1 MKFVSVAPVRLVGA
15 GERGAALL
23 SVLLL
28 VAVMA
33 VLCAASLEK
42 LKISTKLAT
51 NGAAIDQARSYGMAA
66 ETIALYRIGDLL
78 QLDAAKTT
86 LQGNWAGQPTEF
98 PIDKGIATA
107 QLDDSG
113 NCFNLNSVVMD
124 DGQGGYAVRP
134 GGVAQFERLMIL
146 LQVSSN
152 EARGIALATA
162 DWIDTDGIPQPGGA
176 EDSAYTDVPVP
187 YRTSNTLMIDP
198 SELRAVAG
206 VRADVY
212 TQLRPFL
219 CALPVTDLS
228 PININTIAPQ
238 QAVLLAMLAPGIDV
252 ARAQRVIDDRPQLGF
267 ESTARFWSEPAL
279 AGAPPEAVAQTQMKT
294 RWFNLKVM
302 IELAGAEFEQN
313 ALIDAALKPAK
324 LVRRS
329 YGEPS

>member
-1 MKFVSVAPVRLVGA
+1 VRIKST
-15 GERGAALL
+15 EEGAALL

-28 VAVMA
+28 VAIMA
-33 VLCAASLEK
+33 VLCAATLEK

-78 QLDAAKTT
+78 QRDSTKTT

-107 QLDDSG
+107 QLDDGG
-113 NCFNLNSVVMD
+113 NCFNLNSVVID
-124 DGQGGYAVRP
+124 DGQGGTIVRP
-134 GGVAQFERLMIL
+134 EGVAQFERLML
-146 LQVSSN
+146 LLEVPSN

-162 DWIDTDGIPQPGGA
+162 DWIDSDGIPQPGGA
-176 EDSAYTDVPVP
+176 EDAAYANVPTP
-187 YRTSNTLMIDP
+187 YRTANTLMIDP

-206 VRADVY
+206 VRAPVY
-212 TQLRPFL
+212 AALRPFL

-228 PININTIAPQ
+228 PINVNTLGPK
-238 QAVLLAMLAPGIDV
+238 QAVLLAMLASGIDV
-252 ARAQRVIDDRPQLGF
+252 ARAQRVIDDRPMIGW
-267 ESTARFWSEPAL
+267 ENTARFWGQPAL
-279 AGAPPEAVAQTQMKT
+279 AGAPVEAQAQTVMKT

-302 IELAGAEFEQN
+302 IELAGAEFEQH

>member
-1 MKFVSVAPVRLVGA
+1 MRKKS
-15 GERGAALL
+15 EEGAALL

-28 VAVMA
+28 VAIMA
-33 VLCAASLEK
+33 ILCAATLEK
-42 LKISTKLAT
+42 LKISTKLAV
-51 NGAAIDQARSYGMAA
+51 NSAAIDQARSYGMAA

-78 QLDAAKTT
+78 QRDASRTT

-107 QLDDSG
+107 QLDDGG
-113 NCFNLNSVVMD
+113 NCFNLNSVVID
-124 DGQGGYAVRP
+124 DGQGGYAVRAE
-134 GGVAQFERLMIL
+134 GVAQFERLMVL
-146 LQVSSN
+146 LEVPTN
-152 EARGIALATA
+152 EARGVALATA

-176 EDSAYTDVPVP
+176 EDAAYAGAPTP
-187 YRTSNTLMIDP
+187 YRTSNTPMIDP

-206 VRADVY
+206 VRGPVY
-212 TQLRPFL
+212 AALRPFL

-228 PININTIAPQ
+228 PININTIAPK

-252 ARAQRVIDDRPQLGF
+252 ARAQRVIDDRPVTGW
-267 ESTARFWSEPAL
+267 ESVARFWGQPAL
-279 AGAPPEAVAQTQMKT
+279 AGAPVEATTQTQLKT
-294 RWFNLKVM
+294 RWFDLKVM
-302 IELAGAEFEQN
+302 IELAGAEFEQH

>member
-1 MKFVSVAPVRLVGA
+1 MRNQS
-15 GERGAALL
+15 EEGAALL

-28 VAVMA
+28 VAIMA
-33 VLCAASLEK
+33 ILCAATLEK

-51 NGAAIDQARSYGMAA
+51 NSAAIDQARSYGMAA

-78 QLDAAKTT
+78 QLDPARTT

-107 QLDDSG
+107 QLDDGG

-124 DGQGGYAVRP
+124 DGQGGYAIRP
-134 GGVAQFERLMIL
+134 EGVAQFERLMIL
-146 LQVSSN
+146 LEVPTN
-152 EARGIALATA
+152 EARGIAVATA

-176 EDSAYTDVPVP
+176 EDAAYAGASTP
-187 YRTSNTLMIDP
+187 YRTANTLMIDI

-206 VRADVY
+206 VRAAVY
-212 TQLRPFL
+212 AALRPFL

-228 PININTIAPQ
+228 PININTIAPG
-238 QAVLLAMLAPGIDV
+238 QAPLLAMLAPGIDV
-252 ARAQRVIDDRPQLGF
+252 ARARRVIDDRPVTGW
-267 ESTARFWSEPAL
+267 ESIARFWGQPAL
-279 AGAPPEAVAQTQMKT
+279 AGAPVEATTQTQIKT

-302 IELAGAEFEQN
+302 IELAGAEFEQH
-313 ALIDAALKPAK
+313 ALIDAALRPAK

>member
-1 MKFVSVAPVRLVGA
+1 MKARPTQS
-15 GERGAALL
+15 EEGAALL

-42 LKISTKLAT
+42 LKVSTKLAI

-66 ETIALYRIGDLL
+66 ETIALFRIGDLL
-78 QLDAAKTT
+78 QSNPAKTT

-98 PIDKGIATA
+98 PIDNGIATA
-107 QLDDSG
+107 QLDDGG
-113 NCFNLNSVVMD
+113 NCFNLNSLVID

-134 GGVAQFERLMIL
+134 EGVAQFERLLVL
-146 LQVSSN
+146 LAVPTN
-152 EARGIALATA
+152 EARGISLATV
-162 DWIDTDGIPQPGGA
+162 DWIDSDGIPQPGGA
-176 EDSAYTDVPVP
+176 EDASYAGGPTP
-187 YRTSNTLMIDP
+187 YRTANTLMIDP

-212 TQLRPFL
+212 TAVRPFL

-228 PININTIAPQ
+228 PININTLGPK

-252 ARAQRVIDDRPQLGF
+252 VRAQRVIDDRPVTGW
-267 ESTARFWSEPAL
+267 ESTARFWEQPAL
-279 AGAPPEAVAQTQMKT
+279 AGAPVAAAAQTQMKT

-302 IELAGAEFEQN
+302 IELAGAEFEQHD
-313 ALIDAALKPAK
+313 LIDAAIKPAK

>member
-1 MKFVSVAPVRLVGA
+1 MTPPKSQ
-15 GERGAALL
+15 EGAALL

-42 LKISTKLAT
+42 LKISTKLAV
-51 NGAAIDQARSYGMAA
+51 NSAAIDQARSYGMAA
-66 ETIALYRIGDLL
+66 ETIALFRIGDLL
-78 QLDAAKTT
+78 QRDASKTT

-107 QLDDSG
+107 ELNDGG
-113 NCFNLNSVVMD
+113 NCFNLNSVVLD
-124 DGQGGYAVRP
+124 DGQGGYAVRLE
-134 GGVAQFERLMIL
+134 GVTQFERLMVL
-146 LQVSSN
+146 LQVPSN
-152 EARGIALATA
+152 EARGIAMATA

-176 EDSAYTDVPVP
+176 EDAAYAGMPTP
-187 YRTSNTLMIDP
+187 YRTANVLMIDP

-206 VRADVY
+206 VRAPVY
-212 TQLRPFL
+212 AALRPFL

-228 PININTIAPQ
+228 PINVNTIAPG

-252 ARAQRVIDDRPQLGF
+252 ARAKRVIDDRPQLGF
-267 ESTARFWSEPAL
+267 DNILRFWEQPGL
-279 AGAPPEAVAQTQMKT
+279 AGTPAGATAQTQLKT
-294 RWFNLKVM
+294 RWYNLKVM
-302 IELAGAEFEQN
+302 IELAGAEFEQH
-313 ALIDAALKPAK
+313 ALIDASLQPAK

>member
-1 MKFVSVAPVRLVGA
+1 MSSDRD
-15 GERGAALL
+15 EEGAALL

-42 LKISTKLAT
+42 LKISTRLAT

-78 QLDAAKTT
+78 QRDATRTT

-98 PIDKGIATA
+98 PIDAGIATA
-107 QLDDSG
+107 QLDDGG
-113 NCFNLNSVVMD
+113 NCFNLNSLVMD
-124 DGQGGYAVRP
+124 DGQAGYAARAE
-134 GGVAQFERLMIL
+134 GVAQFERLML
-146 LQVSSN
+146 VLQIAPN
-152 EARGIALATA
+152 EARGIALAAA
-162 DWIDTDGIPQPGGA
+162 DWIDSDTIPQPGGA
-176 EDSAYTDVPVP
+176 EDATYASAPTP
-187 YRTSNTLMIDP
+187 YRTANTLMIDP

-212 TQLRPFL
+212 TRLRPFL

-228 PININTIAPQ
+228 PININTIAPG
-238 QAVLLAMLAPGIDV
+238 QAALLAMLAPGIDV
-252 ARAQRVIDDRPQLGF
+252 ARAQRVIDDRPLTGW
-267 ESTARFWSEPAL
+267 ESTARFWGQPAL
-279 AGAPPEAVAQTQMKT
+279 AGAPVEATTQTQIKT

-302 IELAGAEFEQN
+302 IELAGAEFEEN
-313 ALIDAALKPAK
+313 VLIDAALKPAK

>member
-1 MKFVSVAPVRLVGA
+1 MKRAT
-15 GERGAALL
+15 EEGAALL

-33 VLCAASLEK
+33 VLCAATLEK

-51 NGAAIDQARSYGMAA
+51 NSTAIDQARSYAMAA
-66 ETIALYRIGDLL
+66 ETIALFRIGDVL
-78 QLDAAKTT
+78 QKDPSRTT

-107 QLDDSG
+107 QLDDGG
-113 NCFNLNSVVMD
+113 NCFNLNSLVIE
-124 DGQGGYAVRP
+124 DGQGVYSTRP
-134 GGVAQFERLMIL
+134 AGVMQFERLMIL
-146 LQVSSN
+146 LQVPAS
-152 EARGIALATA
+152 EARGIALAAA
-162 DWIDTDGIPQPGGA
+162 DWIDTDATPQPGGA
-176 EDSAYTDVPVP
+176 EDAAYANAPVP
-187 YRTSNTLMIDP
+187 YRTANTLMIDP

-212 TQLRPFL
+212 TRLRPFL

-228 PININTIAPQ
+228 PLNINTIAPG

-252 ARAQRVIDDRPQLGF
+252 ARAQRVIGDRPLTGW
-267 ESTARFWSEPAL
+267 ESTSRFWGQPAL
-279 AGAPPEAVAQTQMKT
+279 AGAPVEATTQTQMKT
-294 RWFNLKVM
+294 RWFDLRVM
-302 IELAGAEFEQN
+302 IELAGAEFEQH
-313 ALIDAALKPAK
+313 ALIDAATKPAR

>member
-1 MKFVSVAPVRLVGA
+1 MRKQS
-15 GERGAALL
+15 EEGAALL

-28 VAVMA
+28 VAIMA
-33 VLCAASLEK
+33 ILCAATLEK
-42 LKISTKLAT
+42 LKISTKLAV
-51 NGAAIDQARSYGMAA
+51 NSAAIDQARSYGMAA

-78 QLDAAKTT
+78 QRDASRTT

-107 QLDDSG
+107 QLDDGG
-113 NCFNLNSVVMD
+113 NCFNLNSVVID

-134 GGVAQFERLMIL
+134 VGVAQFERLMVL
-146 LQVSSN
+146 LEVPTN
-152 EARGIALATA
+152 EAHSIALATA

-176 EDSAYTDVPVP
+176 EDTAYAGAPTP
-187 YRTSNTLMIDP
+187 YRTANTLMIDP

-206 VRADVY
+206 VRGAVY
-212 TQLRPFL
+212 AALRPFL

-228 PININTIAPQ
+228 PININTIAPK

-252 ARAQRVIDDRPQLGF
+252 ARAQRVIDDRPVIGW
-267 ESTARFWSEPAL
+267 ESIARFWGQPAL
-279 AGAPPEAVAQTQMKT
+279 AGAPVEATTQTQLKT
-294 RWFNLKVM
+294 RWFDLKVM
-302 IELAGAEFEQN
+302 IELAGAEFEQH

-329 YGEPS
+329 YGESS

>member
-1 MKFVSVAPVRLVGA
+1 MRRKS
-15 GERGAALL
+15 EEGAALL

-51 NGAAIDQARSYGMAA
+51 NSAAIDQARSYGMAA

-78 QLDAAKTT
+78 QRDATKTT

-107 QLDDSG
+107 QIDDGG
-113 NCFNLNSVVMD
+113 NCFNLNSVVID

-134 GGVAQFERLMIL
+134 EGVAQFERLMTL
-146 LQVSSN
+146 LEIPAG
-152 EARGIALATA
+152 EARGIAMATA
-162 DWIDTDGIPQPGGA
+162 DWIDTDGIPGPGGA
-176 EDSAYTDVPVP
+176 EDATYANAPTP

-206 VRADVY
+206 MRAPVY
-212 TQLRPFL
+212 ATLRPFL
-219 CALPVTDLS
+219 CALPVSDLS
-228 PININTIAPQ
+228 PININTLGPK

-267 ESTARFWSEPAL
+267 ESLVRFWGQPAL
-279 AGAPPEAVAQTQMKT
+279 AGAPPEAQVQTQLKT

-302 IELAGAEFEQN
+302 IELAGAEFEQHV
-313 ALIDAALKPAK
+313 LIDAALKPAK

>member
-1 MKFVSVAPVRLVGA
+1 MTPRKS
-15 GERGAALL
+15 EEGAALL

-78 QLDAAKTT
+78 QRDTTKTT

-98 PIDKGIATA
+98 PINKGIATA
-107 QLDDSG
+107 QLDDGG
-113 NCFNLNSVVMD
+113 NCFNLNSVVID

-134 GGVAQFERLMIL
+134 DGVTQFERLMIL
-146 LQVSSN
+146 LQVPSN
-152 EARGIALATA
+152 EARGIAMATA

-176 EDSAYTDVPVP
+176 EDAAYAGGPTP
-187 YRTSNTLMIDP
+187 YRTANVLMIDP

-206 VRADVY
+206 VRAPVY
-212 TQLRPFL
+212 AALRPFL

-228 PININTIAPQ
+228 PINVNTIAPR

-267 ESTARFWSEPAL
+267 ESLVRFWEQPAL
-279 AGAPPEAVAQTQMKT
+279 AGAPVAAMTQTQLKT

-302 IELAGAEFEQN
+302 IELAGAEFEQH

>member
-1 MKFVSVAPVRLVGA
+1 MRTRS
-15 GERGAALL
+15 EEGAALL

-78 QLDAAKTT
+78 QRDSTKTT

-107 QLDDSG
+107 RLDDGG
-113 NCFNLNSVVMD
+113 NCFNLNSVVID
-124 DGQGGYAVRP
+124 DGQGGTAVRAE
-134 GGVAQFERLMIL
+134 GVAQFERLMIL
-146 LQVSSN
+146 LQVPAG
-152 EARGIALATA
+152 EARGIAMATA

-176 EDSAYTDVPVP
+176 EDAAYATAPTP
-187 YRTSNTLMIDP
+187 YRTANTLMIDS

-206 VRADVY
+206 VRSAVY
-212 TQLRPFL
+212 AALRPFL

-228 PININTIAPQ
+228 PINVNTLDPK

-252 ARAQRVIDDRPQLGF
+252 ARAQRVIDDRPVIGY
-267 ESTARFWSEPAL
+267 ESLVRFWGQPAL
-279 AGAPPEAVAQTQMKT
+279 AGAPASASEQTRLKT
-294 RWFNLKVM
+294 RWFDLTVM
-302 IELAGAEFEQN
+302 VELAGAEFEQH

-329 YGEPS
+329 YGDPW

>member
-1 MKFVSVAPVRLVGA
+1 MTPPRSQ
-15 GERGAALL
+15 EGAALL

-42 LKISTKLAT
+42 LKISTKLAV
-51 NGAAIDQARSYGMAA
+51 NSAAIDQARSYGMAA
-66 ETIALYRIGDLL
+66 ETIALFRIGDLL
-78 QLDAAKTT
+78 QRDAAKTT

-107 QLDDSG
+107 ELNDGG
-113 NCFNLNSVVMD
+113 NCFNLNSLVLD

-134 GGVAQFERLMIL
+134 EGVVQFERLMIL
-146 LQVSSN
+146 LQVPSN
-152 EARGIALATA
+152 EARGIAMATA

-176 EDSAYTDVPVP
+176 EDAAYAGATTP
-187 YRTSNTLMIDP
+187 YRTANVLMIDP

-206 VRADVY
+206 VRAPVY
-212 TQLRPFL
+212 AALRPFL

-228 PININTIAPQ
+228 PININTIAPG

-252 ARAQRVIDDRPQLGF
+252 ARARRVIDDRPQVGF
-267 ESTARFWSEPAL
+267 DSILRFWEQPGL
-279 AGAPPEAVAQTQMKT
+279 AGAPFGATAQTQVKT
-294 RWFNLKVM
+294 RWYNLKVM
-302 IELAGAEFEQN
+302 IELAGAEFEQH
-313 ALIDAALKPAK
+313 ALIDAALQPAK

>member
-1 MKFVSVAPVRLVGA
+1 MTRAPKLPIDA

-42 LKISTKLAT
+42 LKISTKLAI
-51 NGAAIDQARSYGMAA
+51 NGAAIDQARSYAIAA

-78 QLDAAKTT
+78 QYDANRTT

-98 PIDKGIATA
+98 PIDNGIATA
-107 QLDDSG
+107 ELDDGG
-113 NCFNLNSVVMD
+113 NCFNLNSVAME
-124 DGQGGYAVRP
+124 DGQGGYAARP

-146 LQVSSN
+146 VGIPAGQ
-152 EARGIALATA
+152 ARGVAGATA
-162 DWIDTDGIPQPGGA
+162 DWIDTDGIPGPGGA
-176 EDSAYTDVPVP
+176 EDSAYAGAVTP
-187 YRTSNTLMIDP
+187 YRTANTLMMDP

-206 VRADVY
+206 VRGDVY

-228 PININTIAPQ
+228 AINVNTIAPAK
-238 QAVLLAMLAPGIDV
+238 AVLLAMLAPGIDV
-252 ARAQRVIDDRPQLGF
+252 ARAQRVINDRPQSGF
-267 ESTARFWSEPAL
+267 ESLGRFWGQPAL
-279 AGAPPEAVAQTQMKT
+279 AGAPAEATSQTQMKT
-294 RWFNLKVM
+294 RWFELKIM
-302 IELAGAEFEQN
+302 IELAGAEFEEHS
-313 ALIDAALKPAK
+313 LIDAAIKPAK

>member
-1 MKFVSVAPVRLVGA
+1 MTRRS
-15 GERGAALL
+15 EEGAALL

-42 LKISTKLAT
+42 LKLSTKFAT

-78 QLDAAKTT
+78 QRDSTKTT
-86 LQGNWAGQPTEF
+86 LQGNWAGQPQEF

-107 QLDDSG
+107 QIDDGG
-113 NCFNLNSVVMD
+113 NCFNLNSVVID

-134 GGVAQFERLMIL
+134 GGVAQFERLML
-146 LQVSSN
+146 LVGFPAN
-152 EARGIALATA
+152 EARGVAAATA
-162 DWIDTDGIPQPGGA
+162 DWIDTDGIPVPGGA
-176 EDSAYTDVPVP
+176 EDAAYGGTPTP
-187 YRTSNTLMIDP
+187 YRTANTLMIEP

-206 VRADVY
+206 VRPDVY
-212 TQLRPFL
+212 AQLRPFL

-228 PININTIAPQ
+228 PININTIGPK
-238 QAVLLAMLAPGIDV
+238 QAVLLAMVAPGIDV
-252 ARAQRVIDDRPQLGF
+252 ARAQRVIDDRPITGF
-267 ESTARFWSEPAL
+267 DSAARFWEQPAL
-279 AGAPPEAVAQTQMKT
+279 AGAPVEAVAQTGIKT

-302 IELAGAEFEQN
+302 IELAGAEFEQHSV
-313 ALIDAALKPAK
+313 IDAALKPGK